1 MPYCLVFQIVGYKK
15 NLVSGESSGRMIRKS
30 PPGAGKL
37 RAADSVGYQA
47 HVLAR
52 LFRNHMNE
60 HLRQLGMSVGQFAI
74 LRALWEENGLSLK
87 GIADRCPIDLTT
99 VTRTLGRMERDGLVK
114 RRRNKH
120 DKRIV
125 NFFLTARAKANRDAA
140 IAGTIEV
147 NEHAF
152 RGFDDVER
160 EVAMILMERL
170 EANLRRK
177 SSVRAKPNLRPH
189 P

>member
-1 MPYCLVFQIVGYKK
+1 
-15 NLVSGESSGRMIRKS
+15 MIRKS

-37 RAADSVGYQA
+37 RAADSIGYQA

-52 LFRNHMNE
+52 LFRNHMNK
-60 HLRQLGMSVGQFAI
+60 HLHQLGMSVGQFAI

-99 VTRTLGRMERDGLVK
+99 VTRTLGRMERDGLAK

-125 NFFLTARAKANRDAA
+125 NFFLTARAKANCDAA

-152 RGFDDVER
+152 HGFNDMER
-160 EVAMILMERL
+160 EVAMTLMERL

-177 SSVRAKPNLRPH
+177 ISVRAQPNLRPH